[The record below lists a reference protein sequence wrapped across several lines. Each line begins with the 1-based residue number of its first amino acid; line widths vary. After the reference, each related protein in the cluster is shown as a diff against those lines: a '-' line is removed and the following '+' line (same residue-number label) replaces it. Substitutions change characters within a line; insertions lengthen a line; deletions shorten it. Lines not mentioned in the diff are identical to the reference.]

1 MADIAGKQFRA
12 EQLRQELTV
21 LRVQHSSDMT
31 EASQSAHEAK
41 LDQEIAELEMQVA
54 IETEKAKS
62 GGSVIDA
69 MEVMAAAAAA
79 EVKAG
84 VVIEPPVDSSDA
96 KTEVDEVDVKSEEP
110 VVVEESKPEETKV
123 VVNTGLNLTG
133 GNQ

>member
-1 MADIAGKQFRA
+1 MASDIAGKQFRA

-21 LRVQHSSDMT
+21 LRVQHSSAMT
-31 EASQSAHEAK
+31 EASEAVHEAK
-41 LDQEIAELEMQVA
+41 LDQEIAELEAQVA
-54 IETEKAKS
+54 IEKEKAKS

-84 VVIEPPVDSSDA
+84 AVVIDTSADSSDA
-96 KTEVDEVDVKSEEP
+96 ETEGDEVKAEEA
-110 VVVEESKPEETKV
+110 VVEVAKPEEKKV
-123 VVNTGLNLTG
+123 PNTGLNLTG

>member
-1 MADIAGKQFRA
+1 MASDIAGKQFRA

-21 LRVQHSSDMT
+21 LRVQHSSAMT
-31 EASQSAHEAK
+31 EASEAVHEAK

-54 IETEKAKS
+54 IEKEKAKS

-79 EVKAG
+79 EVKSGA
-84 VVIEPPVDSSDA
+84 VVIDTSADLSSTEA
-96 KTEVDEVDVKSEEP
+96 EVDEVKAEE
-110 VVVEESKPEETKV
+110 VVAEEAKPEEKKV
-123 VVNTGLNLTG
+123 PNTGLNLTG